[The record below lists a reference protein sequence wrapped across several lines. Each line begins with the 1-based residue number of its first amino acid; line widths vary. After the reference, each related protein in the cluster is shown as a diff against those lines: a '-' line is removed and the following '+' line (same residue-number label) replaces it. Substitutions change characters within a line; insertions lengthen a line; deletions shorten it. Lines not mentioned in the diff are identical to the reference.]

1 MMLVIWLLGWP
12 LVSTYTIQQEAK
24 LGRTYDS
31 KKVNLANFIYW
42 VVIATVIGYLEYFL

>member
-31 KKVNLANFIYW
+31 KKVNLAEAVEGITK
-42 VVIATVIGYLEYFL
+42 VVDKVTK